1 MFDDRDFTEELE
13 TYENDVQDSMRV
25 RLNTARHVIE
35 QCWAENPHDRPDMN
49 WVCARLKENVHENI
63 MENMLQ
69 RMDKYAKTMETLV
82 EEKAKSVVQ
91 EKKRADDLLYSILP
105 VAIATK
111 LIRLVEDATLSFSSL
126 CPVSSAIFLMHK
138 ALN

>member
-1 MFDDRDFTEELE
+1 MLCFSGGKSPFRPMFDDRDFTEELE
-13 TYENDVQDSMRV
+13 TYENDVQEAMRL

-49 WVCARLKENVHENI
+49 WVCSRLKENVPENI

-82 EEKAKSVVQ
+82 EEKAKHVVL

-111 LIRLVEDATLSFSSL
+111 LIRLVE
-126 CPVSSAIFLMHK
+126 CVRVSH
-138 ALN
+138 